1 MPSKFLVFALT
12 LFTTTIAFAM
22 PAPEAKNARKWRE
35 ILWGQA
41 LKQSA
46 KITPAWDPSQRDCAG
61 FIRFLYRTSISGQ
74 AQMWMNAKGEVV
86 DYVSARDLIQNNF
99 ELVTR
104 EPQPSQVKT
113 GDVLVYFR
121 PFYAREDAWHLMVVL
136 EEQSM
141 TTQKPLV
148 IYHNGSRGPDAVIRK
163 VWLDVM
169 QNPTWGTW
177 RPNPSNL
184 YFQGLYRW
192 KGWNNPAFRQKVL
205 ASSQGTRQGS
215 SR

>member
-1 MPSKFLVFALT
+1 MPSKLWVLAL
-12 LFTTTIAFAM
+12 IALAVQAALAM
-22 PAPEAKNARKWRE
+22 PAPEAENARKWRE

-46 KITPAWDPSQRDCAG
+46 QITSAWDPSQRDCAG

-104 EPQPSQVKT
+104 EPRPSRVKT

-169 QNPTWGTW
+169 QSPTWGIW
-177 RPNPSNL
+177 RPDSSNL

-192 KGWNNPAFRQKVL
+192 KGWTHPDFRQKVL
-205 ASSQGTRQGS
+205 ASSPRARQGS